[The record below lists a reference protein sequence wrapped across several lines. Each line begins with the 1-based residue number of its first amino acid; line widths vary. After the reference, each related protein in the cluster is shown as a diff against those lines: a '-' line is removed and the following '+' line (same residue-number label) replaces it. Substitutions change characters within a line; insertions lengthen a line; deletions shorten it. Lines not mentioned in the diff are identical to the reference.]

1 MCIFYLTLRA
11 LDTVEDDMS
20 IPISEK
26 ISMLKTFYVH
36 LEDTNWSY
44 MNSKETDKIVLEDF
58 KAVCLNQS
66 IFFLNL
72 DGTFKFCFISLIK
85 AQKACNCKQEIFVF
99 IILLC

>member
-66 IFFLNL
+66 IFF
-72 DGTFKFCFISLIK
+72 
-85 AQKACNCKQEIFVF
+85 
-99 IILLC
+99 